1 MDELQI
7 VELIGN
13 YTARLSPA
21 GRELWDNY
29 ERLVE
34 TVRPGEDIGRE
45 IWHRGHASR
54 DLSPGDWVAC
64 MVLLTLSEGLH
75 RSRLAED
82 SRGDDW
88 GQTYRRAAVIKAAYD
103 RARVEG
109 GAVTPPKDMT
119 LDEALILLRAH

>member
-1 MDELQI
+1 
-7 VELIGN
+7 
-13 YTARLSPA
+13 
-21 GRELWDNY
+21 
-29 ERLVE
+29 
-34 TVRPGEDIGRE
+34 
-45 IWHRGHASR
+45 
-54 DLSPGDWVAC
+54 
-64 MVLLTLSEGLH
+64 LH

-109 GAVTPPKDMT
+109 RAVTPPADIT